1 MLGTSSFLQDRLIE
15 GLKNLGLKPF
25 AEEQARLTCVTTV
38 AVPKGLDWKA
48 VTLYAMSKHNVEI
61 AGGLGPSAGLVWR
74 IGLMGQ
80 NATYEK
86 VDRVLE
92 VLAEAIEHVKN
103 PSTHGRL

>member
-1 MLGTSSFLQDRLIE
+1 VSSRSILGNFS
-15 GLKNLGLKPF
+15 G
-25 AEEQARLTCVTTV
+25 
-38 AVPKGLDWKA
+38 
-48 VTLYAMSKHNVEI
+48 VTLFLFVITRHNVEI